1 MGLLGEFGELLL
13 PRRCAGCGRE
23 NVSLCTRCLQLLGGI
38 PRAMEPRYG
47 TIPIVGVCEYNSQIS
62 KMVVGFKDEGRRD
75 ILDPLA
81 LALTRS
87 IVAALDLIGYSGG
100 AIRFFPAPSSDRA
113 RRRRGGSHTATLA
126 ERAKEL
132 SPELPLEIHDGAAAK
147 RSRDQVGSGRSS
159 GQRMRSGPNISTG
172 GESLRSRNP
181 RRVRHGSASADLLID
196 DFSTTGATLAESA
209 RLLHRCRSD
218 PLWELISAS
227 VAGALDLSLPLLYNG
242 VYPSKGMGSDESDE
256 RVAKDT
262 SWTSLS
268 TAVN

>member
-47 TIPIVGVCEYNSQIS
+47 RIPIVGVCEYNSQIS
-62 KMVVGFKDEGRRD
+62 RMVVGFKDEGRRD

-100 AIRFFPAPSSDRA
+100 TVRLFPAPSSDRA
-113 RRRRGGSHTATLA
+113 RRRRGGSHTAVLA
-126 ERAKEL
+126 NRAKEL
-132 SPELPLEIHDGAAAK
+132 APELPMEVHDVLSAK
-147 RSRDQVGSGRSS
+147 RSRDQVGLGAIERAQNAERTQYLDRRRIAEISAPCPASGAD
-159 GQRMRSGPNISTG
+159 
-172 GESLRSRNP
+172 
-181 RRVRHGSASADLLID
+181 SASADLLID

-209 RLLHRCRSD
+209 RLL
-218 PLWELISAS
+218 AS
-227 VAGALDLSLPLLYNG
+227 VQIRPAVGAVLGLGRGGTRFVSPFT
-242 VYPSKGMGSDESDE
+242 V
-256 RVAKDT
+256 
-262 SWTSLS
+262 
-268 TAVN
+268 

>member
-23 NVSLCTRCLQLLGGI
+23 NVSLCTRCLRLLGGI

-62 KMVVGFKDEGRRD
+62 KMVVGYKDEGRRD

-100 AIRFFPAPSSDRA
+100 AIRLFPAPSSDRA
-113 RRRRGGSHTATLA
+113 RRRRGGSHTAALA
-126 ERAKEL
+126 NRAKEL
-132 SPELPLEIHDGAAAK
+132 SPELPLEVFDVLAAK
-147 RSRDQVGSGRSS
+147 RSRDQVGLGAIERA
-159 GQRMRSGPNISTG
+159 
-172 GESLRSRNP
+172 RNAERTQYLN
-181 RRVRHGSASADLLID
+181 RRRIAEIPEMGAGSAPADLLID

-209 RLLHRCRSD
+209 RLL
-218 PLWELISAS
+218 AS
-227 VAGALDLSLPLLYNG
+227 VQIRPAAGAVLGLGRGGTRFVSPFT
-242 VYPSKGMGSDESDE
+242 V
-256 RVAKDT
+256 
-262 SWTSLS
+262 
-268 TAVN
+268 